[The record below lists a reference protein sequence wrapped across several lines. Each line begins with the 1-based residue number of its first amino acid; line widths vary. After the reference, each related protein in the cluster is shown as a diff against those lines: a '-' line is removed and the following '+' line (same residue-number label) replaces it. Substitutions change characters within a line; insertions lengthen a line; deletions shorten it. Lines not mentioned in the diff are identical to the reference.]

1 MRKLALFVL
10 GFSAAIFLSQYFLH
24 GTAGLILAGASALI
38 AIITLFAKKKPVVMT
53 RIIAI
58 GMAVGAVWNFAFD
71 YFYFDHAEALG
82 GYSSEVLA
90 VAADYPEATD
100 YGCKLEIKIQF
111 DNKPSVSAMLYSF
124 GEVLDIVPGDI
135 ISFAG
140 ELKLASEKTENDYFA
155 SKGIPLFAYVKSEIT
170 VDGRVEHQQ
179 LRYFHKIAAKAVK
192 EKISEIFPEFSKPFM
207 TAILTG
213 DRALL
218 NSETYI
224 FSTLVTTGAAHI
236 VAVSGMHVA
245 FLVSLLQMLLG
256 KKPLS
261 NIICMVIIIAFMA
274 MTGFAA
280 SVVRAGVMQIIIL
293 MGATLR
299 REYDDIT
306 SISLALLILLAINP
320 VSVKNGGLQ
329 LSFAATFGIIIFG
342 NKVYSVVSSP
352 FEKGKKLHALYR
364 NPLSRAAVNFV
375 CASTASSFGALV
387 FTLPLTAIMFG
398 YVSVIAPLM
407 NIIILWAVTAAFS
420 FGIISVIIGFIFAPA
435 GTVVAWIPAAFSA
448 YIGWAAGLIA
458 KLPFASVYTT
468 STYIRV
474 WLIFMYAQVVLFY
487 VLRCRGKLIVFILSN
502 IVVLACSIGLSY
514 IEAGVGDLTVTVMDV
529 GQGQSVLLV
538 SEGETVI
545 VDCGGSLGT
554 NAGDI
559 AAEQLSAVG
568 KNSLDALVL
577 THFHDDH
584 ANGAIEL
591 MRRVD
596 VGKLIVPVP
605 EENDAYG
612 EYVLSYAK
620 ERGIEI
626 VTVTYADYIL
636 EFGIAECLIMPPL
649 GAHSDNEQGLSIIAS
664 SGKFEVLITGDM
676 GTETELRL
684 IEYADI
690 PDIEMLVAGHHG
702 SRNSTSKALLD
713 EAEPEIV
720 AISVGVNSYGH
731 PSQTTLARLKEAEAV
746 VYRTDE
752 NGTIT
757 VKFGEKENT
766 DG

>member
-10 GFSAAIFLSQYFLH
+10 GFSAAIFLSQYFLSDIY
-24 GTAGLILAGASALI
+24 GLALAGAAAVI
-38 AIITLFAKKKPVVMT
+38 AFITVFIKRKPAVMT
-53 RIIAI
+53 RIIAVGMII
-58 GMAVGAVWNFAFD
+58 GAIWNFAFG

-82 GYSSEVLA
+82 GYKGEVRA
-90 VAADYPEATD
+90 VAADYPVATD
-100 YGCKLEIKIQF
+100 YGCKVEIKIQF
-111 DNKPSVSAMLYSF
+111 DSKPAVSAILYSF
-124 GEVLDIVPGDI
+124 GDVLDVTPGDI
-135 ISFAG
+135 LRFEG

-155 SKGIPLFAYVKSEIT
+155 SKGIPLFAYAKSGINI
-170 VDGRVEHQQ
+170 DGRVEHHQ

-192 EKISEIFPEFSKPFM
+192 VKIAEIFPEFSKPFM
-207 TAILTG
+207 MAILTG
-213 DRALL
+213 DRTLL

-245 FLVSLLQMLLG
+245 FLVSLLQMMLG
-256 KKPLS
+256 KKPIS
-261 NIICMVIIIAFMA
+261 NILCIVIILAFMA

-293 MGATLR
+293 LGATLR

-329 LSFAATFGIIIFG
+329 LSFAATFGIIVFG
-342 NKVYSVVSSP
+342 NKVYSVVSAP
-352 FEKGKKLHALYR
+352 FAKGKRLHVLYR
-364 NPLSRAAVNFV
+364 NPFSRAVVNFI

-420 FGIISVIIGFIFAPA
+420 LGIVSVIVGFIFAPA
-435 GTVVAWIPAAFSA
+435 GAVLAWIPSAFAA
-448 YIGWAAGLIA
+448 YIGWAAGLDA

-468 STYIRV
+468 STYIRI

-487 VLRCRGKLIVFILSN
+487 ILRCRGKLIVFLLSN

-514 IEAGVGDLTVTVMDV
+514 IEAGVGDISVTVMDV
-529 GQGQSVLLV
+529 GQGQSVLLA
-538 SEGETVI
+538 SEGESVI
-545 VDCGGSLGT
+545 IDCGGSLGT

-559 AAEQLSAVG
+559 AAEHLSAIG
-568 KNSLDALVL
+568 ETRLDALVL

-584 ANGAIEL
+584 ANGAVEL
-591 MRRVD
+591 MRRISI
-596 VGKLIVPVP
+596 GKLIAPEP
-605 EENDAYG
+605 EEGDEYG
-612 EYVLSYAK
+612 EYVLNYAK
-620 ERGIEI
+620 ELGIEVI
-626 VTVTYADYIL
+626 TVTYADYIL
-636 EFGIAECLIMPPL
+636 EFGIAQCLIMPPL
-649 GAHSDNEQGLSIIAS
+649 GAYNDNEQGLSIIAS
-664 SGKFEVLITGDM
+664 SGRFDVLITGDM
-676 GTETELRL
+676 GAETELRL

-690 PDIEMLVAGHHG
+690 PNIEMLVAGHHG

-713 EAEPEIV
+713 AAKPEIA
-720 AISVGVNSYGH
+720 AISVGINSYGH
-731 PSQTTLARLKEAEAV
+731 PSAETLARLREVDAV

-752 NGTIT
+752 NGAIT